1 MYIEKILNATSLSE
15 MISEIEEFCKASYSF
30 EDDEICLQLK
40 NEVAEKDTDMHSLLS
55 AYLCVCEDK
64 DEVVEALYDFVSNCS
79 GFEETADDDT
89 VQVTK
94 EEFEEVLN
102 DCEEKCMLKSCIEK
116 EHTIITSEADMTNR
130 YREFAMRIRNNYVCD
145 ILPKIDK
152 TVEPKKYIAEE
163 LGSILY
169 DVLKGKF
176 EKNYVRHE
184 LERYIPAVRADGSD
198 TRTLFKKHFYDVVL
212 YQERKLGI
220 YTEIDDHIQRV
231 FSLEYFKRIVGEYL
245 RE

>member
-30 EDDEICLQLK
+30 DDDEICLKLK

-89 VQVTK
+89 AQVTK

-102 DCEEKCMLKSCIEK
+102 ECEEKCMLKSCIEK
-116 EHTIITSEADMTNR
+116 EHTIITAEADMTNR
-130 YREFAMRIRNNYVCD
+130 YREFAMRIKNNYVCD

-152 TVEPKKYIAEE
+152 TVELKKYIAEE

-169 DVLKGKF
+169 DVLKDKF
-176 EKNYVRHE
+176 EKSYIRHE
-184 LERYIPAVRADGSD
+184 MERYIPAVRTDGSD

-212 YQERKLGI
+212 YQERKPGI

-231 FSLEYFKRIVGEYL
+231 FSVEYFKRMIKSYL
-245 RE
+245 KE